1 MVEASLCY
9 LNVAY
14 LQCCKSAA
22 ASATAAAAAAAGT
35 AAAAEKRSR
44 RRDRRRSRQLLVL
57 TFRWQVQYVTPVQE
71 QLVSLG
77 QVLVLV

>member
-1 MVEASLCY
+1 MEASQPLCY

-14 LQCCKSAA
+14 LQCCKSPA
-22 ASATAAAAAAAGT
+22 ASATAATAAAAGT
-35 AAAAEKRSR
+35 ATAAEKRSR

-57 TFRWQVQYVTPVQE
+57 TCRWQVQYVTPV
-71 QLVSLG
+71 SLG